1 MAYTIYFP
9 QTGRKHEAAVV
20 GLEVHF
26 SGGVESIRMRSTQT
40 AVAAI
45 KRAYP
50 QAAIYERGRFGFM
63 PADRRI
69 A

>member
-1 MAYTIYFP
+1 MAYTVVFP
-9 QTGRKHEAAVV
+9 ETGRKHEAAVV

-40 AVAAI
+40 AVKAI

-50 QAAIYERGRFGFM
+50 TAAVYERGRFGFM
-63 PADRRI
+63 PAEQRI